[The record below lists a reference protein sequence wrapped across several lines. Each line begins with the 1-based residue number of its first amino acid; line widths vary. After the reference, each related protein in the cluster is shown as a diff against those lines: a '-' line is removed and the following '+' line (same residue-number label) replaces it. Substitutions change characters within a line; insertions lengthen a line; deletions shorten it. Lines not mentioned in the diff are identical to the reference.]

1 MTVLASVV
9 ALHMLS
15 HVATGRSQAVA
26 AALLTLVLAVL
37 TLRSAEERQAFNMRF
52 LEQRYRSAGIVVRD
66 QLPADAVMLS
76 VWDSGAVR
84 FHGRKEALA
93 WESLDPAWLDRT
105 LEWLATRG
113 RRPFILVE
121 SWEEPLFRSRFA
133 GHSAV
138 GRLDWPP
145 KYEIDRVVRVYD
157 PQDRP
162 RFDRGEQVQTEYLW
176 PLLKSAK

>member
-1 MTVLASVV
+1 
-9 ALHMLS
+9 
-15 HVATGRSQAVA
+15 
-26 AALLTLVLAVL
+26 
-37 TLRSAEERQAFNMRF
+37 
-52 LEQRYRSAGIVVRD
+52 
-66 QLPADAVMLS
+66 
-76 VWDSGAVR
+76 
-84 FHGRKEALA
+84 
-93 WESLDPAWLDRT
+93 
-105 LEWLATRG
+105 
-113 RRPFILVE
+113 VE
-121 SWEEPLFRSRFA
+121 SWEEPWFRSRFA